1 MESKRS
7 QMSEWLEEK
16 VFKPLEDKKM
26 PIMEHLH
33 ELQWRLTRT
42 VIIMA
47 GIFIVTFFYADT
59 LVNWIRVPLQN
70 YFIPGAMEWIPS
82 DLPKIPFVFL
92 SPAEA
97 LFQNIKVAA
106 LFALVLAMPQ
116 ILWETWQFV
125 VPGLHVQERRFTGPF
140 VIISWLAFYLGL
152 TFSFFIVLPFALHFL
167 ISYGLDAGFIAQISI
182 ANYVGFTLW
191 FMMVFGMIFEVP
203 LVLTLMARLGWV
215 DAPTLKKYRKWAFLG
230 SFLFAAILT
239 PTPDPFNQCIM
250 ALPMYFFYEVG
261 IISARIFGKKK
272 PQEEPESQDT
282 SIVPAV
288 MPSTQMKPATQG
300 AGGSGD
306 ADDDYVNVPESGPR

>member
-1 MESKRS
+1 MEKKRS

-42 VIIMA
+42 VVVMA

-70 YFIPGAMEWIPS
+70 YFIPGSLEWVPS
-82 DLPKIPFVFL
+82 DLPKVPFVFL

-106 LFALVLAMPQ
+106 LFALVLATPQ

-140 VIISWLAFYLGL
+140 IAISWIAFYLGL
-152 TFSFFIVLPFALHFL
+152 AFAFFIVLPFALHFL
-167 ISYGLDAGFIAQISI
+167 ISYGLNAGFIAQISI

-203 LVLTLMARLGWV
+203 LVLTLMAKLGWV
-215 DAPTLKKYRKWAFLG
+215 DAPILKKYRKWAFLG

-272 PQEEPESQDT
+272 THEDAESGT
-282 SIVPAV
+282 PSSSTAMTPAR
-288 MPSTQMKPATQG
+288 MKPATQA
-300 AGGSGD
+300 AGGGGGT
-306 ADDDYVNVPESGPR
+306 DDDYVNVPGAGPR